1 MNNKWIIP
9 LLLLSILPF
18 SPSVVQAEERRAPV
32 KLEGKNVLP
41 LRVLAKSF
49 SNIYQDKSEGS
60 TIVKENLPAFQP
72 FYVYTRPTPED
83 LELEAGWYEIGSDN
97 RGTIVGWMKQD
108 DVFEWQQT
116 LCLAYTHPL
125 GRKPVLMFDSMGY
138 ARDLALK
145 PKEERIATLT
155 DLFNKIDSGNIDSS
169 FPVKSVEP
177 KRAVDITQE
186 FYLLPILNYETI
198 EIDNREGRLVQ
209 LAAVTSAVP
218 DARVKSDIRDNTEYR
233 EQAAANVAT
242 VDRDVAQNINID
254 VVWVIDTTV
263 SMRPFIEKTLEVVQ
277 QVSGAIGSDQQVKDA
292 VRFGIWGYRDS
303 AEDIKGIEYTTFNYT
318 PELQDIDT
326 FIGQLAKVKVT
337 EVDSADYAEDMF
349 SGVADAI
356 SKTNWRP
363 DAIRFIVLVGDAP
376 SHQAGHKW
384 NLSGQEENSLRSLAS
399 DRKVFISALHLKNP
413 KATKFH
419 ELAETQLRA
428 LGTNPGASQA
438 TYMDAVS
445 TDVEEFGRLSTSL
458 SSTLSGTIMEI
469 IKQSGQSGDGAA
481 PAQAQNEPAAQALA
495 ELAPSDPTES
505 TAPVP
510 ADPTAQAASEPA
522 GQAPAVT
529 ETATLAQNITDQGTT
544 TSPAPPQGEL
554 AELEEPKPAAQGGE
568 MAALE
573 GNSTAGEQQP
583 AQVDAAPQAAET
595 TAPPQPAPDANITL
609 NLDEITAA
617 NSQGNELAAQMVKAA
632 IVQWIGSKTEAQA
645 PRDIVAWAVDK
656 DFEEPAIQ
664 AMEVRLLINKQQLD
678 SLYGVLKSVLDAGQQ
693 GQIGG
698 GDFFDALQATA
709 AITARDPELIKK
721 AKTMAGTGLIPEFLE
736 GLPYRSQLMD
746 MNNELWASWSVDD
759 QDEFLNDLE
768 ANMETYKTI
777 HDSPEGW
784 IQLNPSDESD
794 EYVYPLALDMLP

>member
-9 LLLLSILPF
+9 LLLLSILPL
-18 SPSVVQAEERRAPV
+18 SPSVTQAEERRAPV

-49 SNIYQDKSEGS
+49 SNIYQDKSDGS

-83 LELEAGWYEIGSDN
+83 REMEAGWYEIGSDN
-97 RGTIVGWMKQD
+97 RGTIIGWIKQD

-138 ARDLALK
+138 VRDLALK
-145 PKEERIATLT
+145 PKEERIATVT
-155 DLFNKIDSGNIDSS
+155 DLFSKIDSGNIDSS

-186 FYLLPILNYETI
+186 FYLLPILNYKTI

-209 LAAVTSAVP
+209 LAAVTNAVP

-242 VDRDVAQNINID
+242 VDRAVAQNINID

-326 FIGQLAKVKVT
+326 FIGQLAKVQVT
-337 EVDSADYAEDMF
+337 EVDSVDYAEDMF

-356 SKTNWRP
+356 TKTTWRP
-363 DAIRFIVLVGDAP
+363 NAIRFIVLVGDAP
-376 SHQAGHKW
+376 SHEAGHKW
-384 NLSGQEENSLRSLAS
+384 NLSGQEENSLRSLAN

-469 IKQSGQSGDGAA
+469 IKQSGQSSDGSAT
-481 PAQAQNEPAAQALA
+481 AQAQN
-495 ELAPSDPTES
+495 ES

-510 ADPTAQAASEPA
+510 ADPTAQVVAEPA
-522 GQAPAVT
+522 GQATAVADPA
-529 ETATLAQNITDQGTT
+529 ALAQTITDQATT
-544 TSPAPPQGEL
+544 TSPAQPQGEL

-573 GNSTAGEQQP
+573 GNNTEGKQQP
-583 AQVDAAPQAAET
+583 APADAAPQTVET
-595 TAPPQPAPDANITL
+595 TPPTPPAPDANITL

-645 PRDIVAWAVDK
+645 PRDIVAWAIDK

-678 SLYGVLKSVLDAGQQ
+678 SLYGVLKSVLEAGQQ

-709 AITARDPELIKK
+709 AVTARDPELIKK
-721 AKTMAGTGLIPEFLE
+721 AKSMAGTGLIPEFLE

-759 QDEFLNDLE
+759 QNEFLNDLE

-784 IQLNPSDESD
+784 IKLNPSDEPD